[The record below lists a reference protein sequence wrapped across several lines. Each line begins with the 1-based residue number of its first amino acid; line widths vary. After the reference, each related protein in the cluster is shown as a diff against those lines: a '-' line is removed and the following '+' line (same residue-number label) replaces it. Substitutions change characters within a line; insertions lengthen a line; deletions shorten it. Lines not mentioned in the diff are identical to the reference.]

1 MRERYCGWLRIPAPP
16 NGWLKPNKIM
26 GCLPPINWWDFPG
39 HFESHTLHFNPGDGK
54 MMKHCMED
62 HGLGYTWAMGYFQKI
77 QTEGQFGRGL
87 CPTAWLG
94 HTRAYSAKIDRWKS
108 VAVIHCNHV
117 TTCLEFPTTTGLYR
131 LFLGYCAPS
140 MKLSYHSEVIGTYSP
155 FHS

>member
-26 GCLPPINWWDFPG
+26 GCFPPINWWDFPG

>member
-1 MRERYCGWLRIPAPP
+1 MGFSSVAILKATPCTSILVMGNTPNCCGNANREDDEALHGRSW
-16 NGWLKPNKIM
+16 NGVPM
-26 GCLPPINWWDFPG
+26 G
-39 HFESHTLHFNPGDGK
+39 
-54 MMKHCMED
+54 
-62 HGLGYTWAMGYFQKI
+62 HGVFSEKKI

-94 HTRAYSAKIDRWKS
+94 HTRAYSATIDRWKS

-131 LFLGYCAPS
+131 LFLGYCTPS